1 MYPNEYIGV
10 NDGLPGSRA
19 SFLLSG
25 LCNFGSF
32 SFLKSFSEGSEFPRN
47 ELSISRIKRRGYFF
61 RFSGFVKMKVYKS
74 GRESVHADIFNKIN
88 TNVRSIGDNRPLIRF
103 TF

>member
-32 SFLKSFSEGSEFPRN
+32 SFLKSFSEEVNFHETSYRLVG
-47 ELSISRIKRRGYFF
+47 LRGEGIFLDF
-61 RFSGFVKMKVYKS
+61 RVLLK
-74 GRESVHADIFNKIN
+74 
-88 TNVRSIGDNRPLIRF
+88 
-103 TF
+103 